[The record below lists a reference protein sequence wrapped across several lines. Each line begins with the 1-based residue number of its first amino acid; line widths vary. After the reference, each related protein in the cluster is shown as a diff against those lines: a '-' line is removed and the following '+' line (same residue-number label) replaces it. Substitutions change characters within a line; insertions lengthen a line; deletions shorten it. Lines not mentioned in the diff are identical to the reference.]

1 MLVPVHERFGRIH
14 YAWVVAGASFVALVM
29 AAGFRSTTG
38 VLLVPLHEAF
48 GWSHETIG
56 LAVSLN
62 LVVYGAA
69 SPFAAAFIERFGLRR
84 VMVVALV
91 TIAGSSTLSIW
102 MSSPWQLY
110 LLWTVNG
117 AATAAIAIPLAA
129 IVSNRW
135 FVSRRGLLTGL
146 LSASNASGQLVF
158 LPALAVLAGIDW
170 RLVAVAVA
178 GVALLVVTP
187 VVGVFVRNRPA
198 DVGAVPYGA
207 TEDFTPA
214 PTAMNPFRAAVA
226 GFADVCRSRTFWLL
240 AGSFFVC
247 GATTNGLISTHLI
260 PAAHDHGISEVAA
273 AGLLALI
280 GGFDIVGTVASGWL
294 TDRYDSRVL
303 LSWYYGM
310 RGLSLIALPFLLS
323 GPHGVLLAFAIV
335 YGLDWV
341 STVPPTATLTADT
354 FGRHRVGVLFGWI
367 FAAHQLGAA
376 FAAAT
381 AGAIRTA
388 EGSYTIAFV
397 GAGILGI
404 AAALLV
410 TRIARTP
417 REATAAA

>member
-1 MLVPVHERFGRIH
+1 MNERFGRIH

-38 VLLVPLHEAF
+38 VLLVPLHDAF
-48 GWSHETIG
+48 GWSHETIA
-56 LAVSLN
+56 LAASLN

-91 TIAGSSTLSIW
+91 TIAASSTLTIW

-117 AATAAIAIPLAA
+117 AATAAIAIPLAT

-135 FVSRRGLLTGL
+135 FLTRRGLLTGM

-158 LPALAVLAGIDW
+158 LPVLAVLAGIDW

-178 GVALLVVTP
+178 AMALFVVTP
-187 VVGVFVRNRPA
+187 IVAVFVRNRPA
-198 DVGAVPYGA
+198 DVGLKPYGA
-207 TEDFTPA
+207 TRDFAPPPPA
-214 PTAMNPFRAAVA
+214 ANPFRAAIA
-226 GFADVCRSRTFWLL
+226 GFRDARRSRTFWLL

-247 GATTNGLISTHLI
+247 GATTNGLITTHLI
-260 PAAHDHGISEVAA
+260 PAAHDNGISEVAA

-280 GGFDIVGTVASGWL
+280 GGFDIVGTICSGWL
-294 TDRYDSRVL
+294 TDRYDSRFL
-303 LSWYYGM
+303 LFWYYGL

-341 STVPPTATLTADT
+341 STVPPTAALTADT

-388 EGSYTIAFV
+388 EGSYTIAFI
-397 GAGILGI
+397 GAGCLGI
-404 AAALLV
+404 LASVLV
-410 TRIARTP
+410 TRIVRAP
-417 REATAAA
+417 REAPATA